1 MLVFDIL
8 YVRYN
13 IGMMYDMN
21 LLFRVLRIDIFR
33 LVYVILFCNLLD
45 WEFKNFK
52 IELNYI

>member
-45 WEFKNFK
+45 
-52 IELNYI
+52 